1 MALLRLD
8 RLGIPRFHRQSR
20 HGDRLAAEGLWP
32 VLELEDSPWQARPP
46 GGAQRGSPVDPYA
59 QSRKSTLGSASHS
72 RRTPEARHQH
82 RRDQRQQVHGPAPQA
97 SVTDLENVPG
107 QSPENDGIGGF
118 LGRANDPVPDPVC
131 VSGAGARAPAHPA
144 LCRHRTSHSGVDG
157 AAASKTLMLCRL
169 VVEAPKLA
177 HNIPEHG
184 VAGRAYERVSG
195 QL

>member
-1 MALLRLD
+1 MTPIYALKRARSGSDKVTASTSPLCIRP
-8 RLGIPRFHRQSR
+8 RRYHHSVVCRTRFHEIAR
-20 HGDRLAAEGLWP
+20 AAGANKTN
-32 VLELEDSPWQARPP
+32 LED
-46 GGAQRGSPVDPYA
+46 
-59 QSRKSTLGSASHS
+59 
-72 RRTPEARHQH
+72 
-82 RRDQRQQVHGPAPQA
+82 
-97 SVTDLENVPG
+97 VPG
-107 QSPENDGIGGF
+107 QSPENDGVGGF

-144 LCRHRTSHSGVDG
+144 LCRHRTSHRGVDG

-184 VAGRAYERVSG
+184 VAGPACERVSG